1 MPTLLTF
8 TETKHFLN
16 ISRATLYRWAA
27 GNTIPAIK
35 MGGQWRFDKEQ
46 LDKWLDDQENLKK
59 EKLQYEQ

>member
-16 ISRATLYRWAA
+16 ISRATLYRWATENA
-27 GNTIPAIK
+27 IPAIK

-46 LDKWLDDQENLKK
+46 LDKWLDDQENIKK
-59 EKLQYEQ
+59 ERL